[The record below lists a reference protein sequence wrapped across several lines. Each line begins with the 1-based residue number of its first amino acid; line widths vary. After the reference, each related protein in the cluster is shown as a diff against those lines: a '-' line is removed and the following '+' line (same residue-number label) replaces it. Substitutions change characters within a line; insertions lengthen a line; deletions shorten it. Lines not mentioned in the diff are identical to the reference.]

1 MGPTCILILADGD
14 WGDADAVRALRRTCG
29 LCLAADGAWAKARS
43 AGVPV
48 DAVVGDL
55 DSLSPAARADLD
67 RSSTPVVAFPR
78 TKDWTDLELA
88 IDHALRQGPTRIVIY
103 GALGGRIDH
112 TITNLHLMEKGFA
125 AGVPIEIVSPTET
138 VRLIDGDLA
147 LPGVRVGDV
156 VSLVPITEWAQV
168 RTQGL
173 EYELH
178 DERLFRS
185 ASRGV
190 SNVVRELPVRVF
202 VAEGRLLVV
211 HTHGARGGVA

>member
-1 MGPTCILILADGD
+1 MAMPIAAPHRWT
-14 WGDADAVRALRRTCG
+14 ADAVRALRRDCD

-43 AGVPV
+43 AGVAV

-55 DSLSPAARADLD
+55 DSLSPAERADLD
-67 RSSTPVVAFPR
+67 RSSTRVVAYPQA
-78 TKDWTDLELA
+78 KDWTDLELA
-88 IDHALRQGPTRIVIY
+88 IDHALRHAPARMVIY

-112 TITNLHLMEKGFA
+112 TITNLHLLERGLA
-125 AGVPIEIVSPTET
+125 AGVPIEIVSPTDT
-138 VRLIDGDLA
+138 VRLIDRDLA
-147 LPGVRVGDV
+147 LAAARVGDP

-178 DERLFRS
+178 DERLFRG

-211 HTHGARGGVA
+211 HTHETEGGAT